1 MEVSRWL
8 CLLWTDLVT
17 ASLLMAVENDWLRSM
32 VEATF
37 SP

>member
-8 CLLWTDLVT
+8 CLVWINLMT
-17 ASLLMAVENDWLRSM
+17 ASLPMAAENDWLRSM